1 MFPIGTSFS
10 SSMMQRPTLSAWPG
24 VLEHY
29 RSAMSWLSEDMPIVT
44 LQEGNT
50 PLIPAPRLVK
60 EAGGGFELF
69 LKYEGLNPTCSF
81 KDRGMTAAMTQ
92 ALARKS
98 KLVICASTGNTS
110 ASAAAYAGRAG
121 LRCAVLLPHGRIA
134 LGKLAQAR
142 MYGAEIIAVR
152 GNFDEAL
159 TLVRELGAH
168 PGVEVVNSINPVRIE
183 GQKTAAFE
191 ICDVLGR
198 APDFHFLPVGNA
210 GNITAYW
217 RGFSEYH
224 RQGLVTGLPRM
235 CGFQAAGAAPIVE
248 GRAIAD
254 PQTVATAIRI
264 GNPASWTGATTAIAE
279 SKGLIESVTDAEILA
294 AYALAARLEGL
305 FAEPASAAPLAGLLR
320 MGRRGLIPKGSLV
333 TLTLTGHGLKDPDTA
348 MEQSQV
354 EALVVEPRLEAV
366 LESLAFS

>member
-1 MFPIGTSFS
+1 
-10 SSMMQRPTLSAWPG
+10 MMPPHILSAWPG
-24 VLEHY
+24 VLERY
-29 RSAMSWLSEDMPIVT
+29 RSHMSWLAEGTPVVT

-50 PLIPAPRLVK
+50 PLIPAPRLAAQ
-60 EAGGGFELF
+60 AGGGFELF
-69 LKYEGLNPTCSF
+69 LKYEGLNPTASF

-92 ALARKS
+92 ALARKA

-121 LRCAVLLPHGRIA
+121 LRCAVLLPHGKIA

-142 MYGAEIIAVR
+142 MCGAEIIAVR
-152 GNFDEAL
+152 GNFDDAL
-159 TLVRELGAH
+159 RLIRELGAH

-198 APDFHFLPVGNA
+198 APDLHFLPVGNA

-217 RGFSEYH
+217 KGFKEYH
-224 RQGLVTGLPRM
+224 RQGLIAALPRM

-248 GRAIAD
+248 GRQIAD

-264 GNPASWTGATTAIAE
+264 GNPASWRGATDAVAE
-279 SKGLIESVTDAEILA
+279 SHGLIESVTDAEILA
-294 AYALAARLEGL
+294 AYSSVARMEGL
-305 FAEPASAAPLAGLLR
+305 FTEPASAAPLAGLLR
-320 MGRRGLIPKGSLV
+320 MGRQGLIPKGSLV

-348 MEQSQV
+348 MDQSKE
-354 EALVVEPRLEAV
+354 EAPVVESRLEAV
-366 LESLAFS
+366 LESLDFS

>member
-1 MFPIGTSFS
+1 
-10 SSMMQRPTLSAWPG
+10 MMPQPTLSAWPG
-24 VLEHY
+24 VLAHY
-29 RSAMSWLSEDMPIVT
+29 RSHMGWLAEGTPIVT
-44 LQEGNT
+44 LLEGNT
-50 PLIPAPRLVK
+50 PLIPAPRLAA

-81 KDRGMTAAMTQ
+81 KDRGMTAAMTR
-92 ALARKS
+92 ALANKC

-121 LRCAVLLPHGRIA
+121 LRCVVLLPHGKIA

-142 MYGAEIIAVR
+142 MYGAEIVALR
-152 GNFDEAL
+152 GNFDDAL
-159 TLVRELGAH
+159 RLVRELGAK

-217 RGFSEYH
+217 KGFKEYH
-224 RQGLVTGLPRM
+224 QQGRVAALPRM
-235 CGFQAAGAAPIVE
+235 CGFQAAGAAPIVL
-248 GRAIAD
+248 GKPVSD
-254 PQTVATAIRI
+254 PQTIATAIRI
-264 GNPASWTGATTAIAE
+264 GNPASWEGANAALAE
-279 SKGLIESVTDAEILA
+279 SHGLIESVTDAEILA
-294 AYALAARLEGL
+294 AYAMAARLEGL
-305 FAEPASAAPLAGLLR
+305 FAEPASTAPLAGLLR
-320 MGRRGLIPKGSLV
+320 MGKRGLIPKGSLV

-348 MEQSQV
+348 MSQSTL
-354 EALVVEPRLEAV
+354 ETPVVEPNLDAV
-366 LESLAFS
+366 LETLDFS

>member
-1 MFPIGTSFS
+1 MFPIPLFPLPMT
-10 SSMMQRPTLSAWPG
+10 PHKTLSAWPG

-29 RSAMSWLSEDMPIVT
+29 REHMDWLPKDASIVT

-50 PLIPAPRLVK
+50 PLIPAPRLA
-60 EAGGGFELF
+60 ELAGGGFELF
-69 LKYEGLNPTCSF
+69 LKYEGVNPTCSF
-81 KDRGMTAAMTQ
+81 KDRGMTAAMTM
-92 ALARKS
+92 ALARKA

-121 LRCAVLLPHGRIA
+121 LRCVVLLPHGKIA

-142 MYGAEIIAVR
+142 IYGAEIIAIR
-152 GNFDEAL
+152 GNFDDAL
-159 TLVRELGAH
+159 RLVRELGAH

-198 APDFHFLPVGNA
+198 PPDFHFLPVGNA

-217 RGFSEYH
+217 KGFTEYH
-224 RQGLVTGLPRM
+224 RQGLIASLPRM

-248 GRAIAD
+248 DRPIAD
-254 PQTVATAIRI
+254 PQTIATAIRI
-264 GNPASWTGATTAIAE
+264 GNPASWQGARTALAE
-279 SKGLIESVTDAEILA
+279 SHGLIESVTDAEILA

-320 MGRRGLIPKGSLV
+320 MGRQGRIPKGSLV
-333 TLTLTGHGLKDPDTA
+333 T
-348 MEQSQV
+348 
-354 EALVVEPRLEAV
+354 
-366 LESLAFS
+366 

>member
-1 MFPIGTSFS
+1 MMPTS
-10 SSMMQRPTLSAWPG
+10 TLSAWPG

-29 RSAMSWLSEDMPIVT
+29 RAHMDWLGDETPIVT

-50 PLIPAPRLVK
+50 PLIAAPSLAA

-69 LKYEGLNPTCSF
+69 LKYEALNPTCSF

-92 ALARKS
+92 ALARKC
-98 KLVICASTGNTS
+98 KVVICASTGNTS

-121 LRCAVLLPHGRIA
+121 LRCVVLLPHGKIA

-142 MYGAEIIAVR
+142 MYGAEIVALR
-152 GNFDEAL
+152 GNFDDAL
-159 TLVRELGAH
+159 RLVRELGSQ

-191 ICDVLGR
+191 ICDILGR

-217 RGFSEYH
+217 KGFTEYH
-224 RQGLVTGLPRM
+224 RQGLIAALPRM
-235 CGFQAAGAAPIVE
+235 CGFQAEGASPIVQ
-248 GRAIAD
+248 GKPVAD
-254 PQTVATAIRI
+254 PQTIATAIRI
-264 GNPASWTGATTAIAE
+264 GNPASWAGATEALTASNGI
-279 SKGLIESVTDAEILA
+279 IESVTDAEILA
-294 AYALAARLEGL
+294 AYSLVARLEGL
-305 FAEPASAAPLAGLLR
+305 FAEPASAAPLAGLIR
-320 MGRRGLIPKGSLV
+320 MGLKGLIPKGSLV

-348 MEQSQV
+348 MDQSQV
-354 EALVVEPRLEAV
+354 TAAVVEPRLDAV
-366 LESLAFS
+366 LETLAFS

>member
-1 MFPIGTSFS
+1 
-10 SSMMQRPTLSAWPG
+10 

-29 RSAMSWLSEDMPIVT
+29 RSHMTWLPEGRPIVT
-44 LQEGNT
+44 LQEGDT
-50 PLIPAPRLVK
+50 ALVPAPRLVA

-69 LKYEGLNPTCSF
+69 LKCEGLNPTCSF

-92 ALARKS
+92 AVANQC

-121 LRCAVLLPHGRIA
+121 LRCVVLLPHGKIA

-142 MYGAEIIAVR
+142 MYGAEIIALN
-152 GNFDEAL
+152 GNFDDAL
-159 TLVRELGAH
+159 RLVRELGAM

-198 APDFHFLPVGNA
+198 APDLHFLPVGNA

-217 RGFSEYH
+217 KGFREYH
-224 RQGLVTGLPRM
+224 RAGNITSLPRM
-235 CGFQAAGAAPIVE
+235 CGFQAAGAAPLVE
-248 GRAIAD
+248 GKPVLN
-254 PQTVATAIRI
+254 PQTIATAIRI
-264 GNPASWTGATTAIAE
+264 GNPASWTGATTALAE
-279 SKGLIESVTDAEILA
+279 SKGIIESVTDAEIIT
-294 AYALAARLEGL
+294 AYNLVARLEGL
-305 FAEPASAAPLAGLLR
+305 FAEPASVAPLAGLLR
-320 MGRRGLIPKGSLV
+320 MGRKGLIAKGSLV

-348 MEQSQV
+348 MNQSEV
-354 EALVVEPRLEAV
+354 AAPVVEPNLEAV
-366 LESLAFS
+366 LKSLDFS

>member
-1 MFPIGTSFS
+1 
-10 SSMMQRPTLSAWPG
+10 MMHSPTLSGWPG

-29 RSAMSWLSEDMPIVT
+29 RPYFDWLPADARIVT

-50 PLIPAPRLVK
+50 PLIPAPRLAA
-60 EAGGGFELF
+60 EAGGGFDLF
-69 LKYEGLNPTCSF
+69 LKYEAINPTASF

-92 ALARKS
+92 ALARGA

-121 LRCAVLLPHGRIA
+121 LRCAVLLPHGKIA

-142 MYGAEIIAVR
+142 MYGAEIIALR
-152 GNFDEAL
+152 GSFDDAL
-159 TLVRELGAH
+159 RMVRELSSQ
-168 PGVEVVNSINPVRIE
+168 PGVEIVNSINPVRIE

-217 RGFSEYH
+217 RGFREYQKH
-224 RQGLVTGLPRM
+224 GKVASLPRM

-248 GRAIAD
+248 GRIVPD
-254 PQTVATAIRI
+254 PQTIATAIRI
-264 GNPASWTGATTAIAE
+264 GNPASWEGANLAIAE
-279 SKGLIESVTDAEILA
+279 SNGLIESLTDAEILV
-294 AYALAARLEGL
+294 AYAKIARMEGL
-305 FAEPASAAPLAGLLR
+305 FVEPASAAPVAGLIR
-320 MGRRGLIPKGSLV
+320 MGQRGLIPKGSLITV
-333 TLTLTGHGLKDPDTA
+333 TLTGHGLKDPDTA
-348 MEQSQV
+348 MNQTMV
-354 EALVVEPRLEAV
+354 DATVVEPRTDIL
-366 LESLAFS
+366 LKTLGF

>member
-1 MFPIGTSFS
+1 
-10 SSMMQRPTLSAWPG
+10 MMPQPTLSAWPG

-29 RSAMSWLSEDMPIVT
+29 RSYMTWLPEGMPIVT

-50 PLIPAPRLVK
+50 ALVPAPRLAA

-92 ALARKS
+92 ALARKA

-121 LRCAVLLPHGRIA
+121 LRCVVLLPHGKIA

-142 MYGAEIIAVR
+142 MYGAEIIALR
-152 GNFDEAL
+152 GNFDDAL
-159 TLVRELGAH
+159 RLVRELGAM

-217 RGFSEYH
+217 KGFKEYH
-224 RQGLVTGLPRM
+224 QQGKIASLPHM
-235 CGFQAAGAAPIVE
+235 CGFQAAGAAPIVL
-248 GRAIAD
+248 GHPVTD
-254 PQTVATAIRI
+254 PQTIATAIRI
-264 GNPASWTGATTAIAE
+264 GNPASWRGANTAVSE
-279 SKGLIESVTDAEILA
+279 SNGLIESVTDEEILA
-294 AYALAARLEGL
+294 AYSLLARKEGL
-305 FAEPASAAPLAGLLR
+305 FAEPACAAPVAGLLR
-320 MGRRGLIPKGSLV
+320 QGRQGLIPKGSLV

-348 MEQSQV
+348 MNQS
-354 EALVVEPRLEAV
+354 EIAAPVVEPNLEAV
-366 LESLAFS
+366 LQSLSFS

>member
-1 MFPIGTSFS
+1 
-10 SSMMQRPTLSAWPG
+10 MMPRNTLSAWPG

-29 RSAMSWLSEDMPIVT
+29 RSYMSWLPEGMPIVT
-44 LQEGNT
+44 LQEGRT
-50 PLIPAPRLVK
+50 PLIPAPRLAA

-92 ALARKS
+92 AVANKC

-110 ASAAAYAGRAG
+110 AAAAAYAGRAG
-121 LRCAVLLPHGRIA
+121 LRCVVLLPHGKIA

-142 MYGAEIIAVR
+142 MYGAEIIALN
-152 GNFDEAL
+152 GNFDDAL
-159 TLVRELGAH
+159 RLVRELGAM

-191 ICDVLGR
+191 ICDALGR
-198 APDFHFLPVGNA
+198 APDMHFLPVGNA

-217 RGFSEYH
+217 KGFREYH
-224 RQGLVTGLPRM
+224 QAGIVDSLPRM

-248 GRAIAD
+248 GKPVLN
-254 PQTVATAIRI
+254 PQTLATAIRI
-264 GNPASWTGATTAIAE
+264 GNPASWQGANFALAE
-279 SKGLIESVTDAEILA
+279 SKGLIESVTDAEILL
-294 AYALAARLEGL
+294 AYNLAARREGL
-305 FAEPASAAPLAGLLR
+305 FAEPASVAPLAGLLR
-320 MGRRGLIPKGSLV
+320 MGRNGLIPKGSLI

-348 MEQSQV
+348 MNQS
-354 EALVVEPRLEAV
+354 ETAAPVVEPNLDAV
-366 LESLAFS
+366 LKSLDFS